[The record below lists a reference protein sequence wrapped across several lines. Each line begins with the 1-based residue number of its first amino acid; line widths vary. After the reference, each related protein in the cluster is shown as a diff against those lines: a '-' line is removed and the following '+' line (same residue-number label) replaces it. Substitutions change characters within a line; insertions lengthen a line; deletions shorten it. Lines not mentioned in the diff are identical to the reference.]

1 VPSFALLLAAVFW
14 TWLWG
19 TAGAQA
25 KVVAPRLG
33 RLKSSEGTEIKIDFS
48 LLTASSVLF
57 DAVFIPGG
65 DSSVKALMADSDAVQ
80 FISEAYKHCKAIAAS
95 GAAGQLVHT
104 SCLEANELP
113 NAKAKG
119 DKPPVDAG
127 VIIGPDAQ
135 PGKIAAAFIK
145 AIAQH
150 RHWSRETKAPELD

>member
-1 VPSFALLLAAVFW
+1 VSSFALLLAAVFW

-95 GAAGQLVHT
+95 GAASEFVT
-104 SCLEANELP
+104 ASCLEANSDG
-113 NAKAKG
+113 KAKG
-119 DKPPVDAG
+119 TKQPTDAG
-127 VIIGPDAQ
+127 VITGPDAQ
-135 PGKIAAAFIK
+135 AGKIATGSKRLVSTDIGVE
-145 AIAQH
+145 
-150 RHWSRETKAPELD
+150 R